1 MGNAEFIARC
11 HRLRKCLGGQL
22 RQVAVLAAPGLIA
35 LKRMPSRLSEVSQLH
50 PPHPSLFFGRL
61 HVLTPFAPP
70 VPQDH
75 DQAKRL
81 AEGISKIEGLEVDLG
96 TVETNMVMV
105 NVSACCESAEAA
117 VAALKEVNVLT
128 GIMGKG
134 ILRLVTHHHIR
145 EAQVQKAVE
154 ALARL
159 AASRPANGNGAHA

>member
-1 MGNAEFIARC
+1 M
-11 HRLRKCLGGQL
+11 
-22 RQVAVLAAPGLIA
+22 
-35 LKRMPSRLSEVSQLH
+35 
-50 PPHPSLFFGRL
+50 
-61 HVLTPFAPP
+61 
-70 VPQDH
+70 
-75 DQAKRL
+75 
-81 AEGISKIEGLEVDLG
+81 DLG

-154 ALARL
+154 ALPPAR
-159 AASRPANGNGAHA
+159 PCVCGGHGALCCAQHARSCGRC